1 MFESCRPLP
10 PGLVWRSNELVG
22 FRTAPRIEPFRRVA
36 SSQIPGPAIHC
47 CSCQRARRH
56 HSIGTLA
63 AVGAKTRLGVRTTPI
78 NRMGTS
84 WRVAGRE
91 SS

>member
-36 SSQIPGPAIHC
+36 SGQIKLHGIRCDWGPQYIAE
-47 CSCQRARRH
+47 RTAR
-56 HSIGTLA
+56 
-63 AVGAKTRLGVRTTPI
+63 GVRD
-78 NRMGTS
+78 GT
-84 WRVAGRE
+84 
-91 SS
+91 